1 MVEEKLILVKDLS
14 KRYNKASENS
24 LKNINFSIYKGEK
37 FGILGP
43 NGAGKTTLISILCG
57 IIRASSGTYMFY
69 NNYNEL
75 PFPEIKMNISF
86 VPQDYAFYEELSPLQ
101 NMLYFGALYNISKN
115 EILKRSDEIFNA
127 LSISDISKKTIKTF
141 SGGVKRR
148 VNLAIGLLSK
158 PSVLFLDEPTVGADV
173 QSKYAMLKY
182 LNMLNSTGT
191 TIIYSSHHMSEAE
204 TFCQRIA
211 FIDKGK
217 LVACDYINNLID
229 DYKAPDLKSL
239 FIKLT
244 CESSFV

>member
-204 TFCQRIA
+204 TFCHRIA